1 VRTSGGGGPRAAA
14 DLLSLWGPVAAWMAF
29 LFALSDQAVVTEVAG
44 LPDWV
49 THGGGF
55 GMLCVLLCRA
65 LGRGLTRP
73 VPMRVA
79 MLAIAITFLYGI
91 TDEIHQSF
99 VPGRHPDPWDLL
111 KNLGGAIA
119 GAIVCAVPRPA
130 RDQRKAA

>member
-1 VRTSGGGGPRAAA
+1 MRTSGVGAPRGAAA
-14 DLLSLWGPVAAWMAF
+14 LLSLWGPVAAWMAL
-29 LFALSDQAVVTEVAG
+29 LFALSDQAVVTDVAG

-55 GMLCVLLCRA
+55 GMLCVLVCRA
-65 LGRGLTRP
+65 LAGGLLLP
-73 VPMRVA
+73 LPMRSAALAVA
-79 MLAIAITFLYGI
+79 VTFLYGV

-111 KNLGGAIA
+111 KNLGGAVA
-119 GAIVCAVPRPA
+119 GAIACAIPRGT